1 MSNVHFIKAPCHQ
14 SSRKQGFQIAPDEIK
29 ESYDHCI
36 DVELFNGTK
45 IDFKNG
51 HQICKGYTDLYEH
64 IKKHIKQNPDSK
76 IVTIGGDHSISAATI
91 AAINEQYIK
100 QEDET
105 FTSDLKI
112 LWIDSCPD
120 LHNYSTSL
128 THDLNDMVNGS
139 LLGLC
144 DPTFVPHKLLLK
156 HDQYIFYGVQEN
168 SDIDMIN
175 NFDMEFYTSEKIK
188 YIGVDKL
195 KNFIKS
201 SIGNSPVHVSI
212 DMKVFNVNFAPST
225 YRNNDMDQNMGLF
238 PDDVLKLLLHIV
250 DKIRSVD
257 IVEFNPLIGNSQDAK
272 KTRELA
278 RSLIKHLFDIKEK
291 KINIFSDDSEFLIY
305 RSIEQINPH
314 DIGWYILENLSLD
327 QRDEIIKNI
336 PLDAI
341 ITLCVDDCDILVTKT
356 TMSEQNNKSY
366 YSSRTIQDIT
376 LFPDEKQTMCFK
388 LLDTTTDF

>member
-1 MSNVHFIKAPCHQ
+1 
-14 SSRKQGFQIAPDEIK
+14 
-29 ESYDHCI
+29 
-36 DVELFNGTK
+36 
-45 IDFKNG
+45 
-51 HQICKGYTDLYEH
+51 
-64 IKKHIKQNPDSK
+64 
-76 IVTIGGDHSISAATI
+76 
-91 AAINEQYIK
+91 
-100 QEDET
+100 
-105 FTSDLKI
+105 
-112 LWIDSCPD
+112 
-120 LHNYSTSL
+120 
-128 THDLNDMVNGS
+128 
-139 LLGLC
+139 
-144 DPTFVPHKLLLK
+144 LK